1 MKNCVERMSQ
11 WRSGLNQWRYGLL
24 MLITCIV
31 VTIYGQCASGAMLT
45 SSIDHH
51 RSLVSLSS
59 VDSSLVD
66 PLFPDSTDN
75 VGSLEPDSLGNRTAT
90 VDGYLDSGQAFY
102 NAGQFKAA
110 ISDWK
115 QALALAQNTPYQK
128 AIAHNYVAIGYQSL
142 NNWSQANNH
151 IQQGLQLLS
160 EAQSPTSQSPTAQ
173 DSTFLT
179 AQLLNTQ
186 GSIQLQTGHAAKAL
200 ETWQHA
206 IDLYQTIE
214 AGDTTLAIART
225 RINQSLALR
234 VLGFYRRAKTSLDK
248 VKEEL
253 PLSAP
258 VEVKIAVLQSLGK
271 TLIRIG
277 DPGQAKLVF
286 QEALTL
292 TQTSEQQAVVT
303 LNLAGALVVLGERQE
318 ALLLFQQAKSQGRFS
333 TQLEASLEALSLQ
346 FEAADDLALEQPKM
360 AQELQLLLTQ
370 LSIIAP
376 SRWGV
381 NSQVYL
387 ANLLIDKVGVDHT
400 ESWGISPKAIGQ
412 LLAQALSHSR
422 SLQDH
427 QAEASVLA
435 QLGHLYEQTQ
445 QWDEAINLTQQA
457 LRLQAMSDSNS
468 YANAQGQWQLARILK
483 ALGFEEDSLT
493 AYSSA
498 VNQLDALQYDIVSL
512 NPDAKFSFR
521 DRIEP
526 VYREYVELLLADVQK
541 QPAELQQKQLQQA
554 RETIEAL
561 QLAELQNY
569 FREACL
575 TYQTREIEAI
585 DPQAAIVYPILLNN
599 RIDVIVSIQHQPL
612 VYYSSDFPARDR
624 EKWFRSILSS
634 LHPASPVDAVLPLGQ
649 QLYSW
654 LLAPVASQ
662 LEQQGIETLVFVP
675 DDFLRN
681 IPMAILHDGDGYLL
695 ERYNLVLTPSM
706 QLLNSQP
713 LALSNLKTL
722 TAGLTTARQG
732 FSPLP
737 AVDQEIDKIEELVPA
752 NVLLNSQF
760 TKENIFEQSRKNDF
774 SIIHLATHGEFS
786 ASAEETFLLTWN
798 DRINVKDLGELFQAS
813 QRRDAPIEL
822 LVLSACQTA
831 LGDRQAAL
839 GMAGV
844 AIESGARSTVA
855 TLWSVQDESTSS
867 VMGEFYRQL
876 VENQKPRAKALRDA
890 QLRLMQNPSYQHP
903 YYWAPFVM
911 IGNWQ

>member
-1 MKNCVERMSQ
+1 AIAAWEQV
-11 WRSGLNQWRYGLL
+11 
-24 MLITCIV
+24 
-31 VTIYGQCASGAMLT
+31 LT
-45 SSIDHH
+45 
-51 RSLVSLSS
+51 
-59 VDSSLVD
+59 
-66 PLFPDSTDN
+66 
-75 VGSLEPDSLGNRTAT
+75 
-90 VDGYLDSGQAFY
+90 
-102 NAGQFKAA
+102 
-110 ISDWK
+110 
-115 QALALAQNTPYQK
+115 LAHNNPYQQ
-128 AIAHNYVAIGYQSL
+128 AIAHNYVAIGHQEL
-142 NNWSQANNH
+142 NHWSQADNH
-151 IQQGLQLLS
+151 IQQGLQLLTETQVS
-160 EAQSPTSQSPTAQ
+160 EPQSSEPQGSDTQSSTLQ
-173 DSTFLT
+173 NSTFLT

-186 GSIQLQTGHAAKAL
+186 GSFQLQTGHAAKAL
-200 ETWQHA
+200 ETWQNA
-206 IDLYQTIE
+206 IELYETIE
-214 AGDTTLAIART
+214 SGDITLAIART

-234 VLGFYRRAKTSLDK
+234 VLGFYRRAKTSLEE
-248 VKEEL
+248 VKENL

-271 TLIRIG
+271 TLLRIG
-277 DPGQAKLVF
+277 DPGQAKLVL
-286 QEALTL
+286 QEALTH
-292 TQTSEQQAVVT
+292 TQTPEQQAMVK
-303 LNLAGALVVLGERQE
+303 LNLAKTLAILEERQE
-318 ALLLFQQAKSQGRFS
+318 ALLLFQQAQNQGSFI

-346 FEAADDLALEQPKM
+346 IETNDNLAFNHPTI
-360 AQELQLLLTQ
+360 AQALQLLFTQ
-370 LSIIAP
+370 ISSLSS
-376 SRWGV
+376 SRWGI
-381 NSQVYL
+381 NSQVYF
-387 ANLLIDKVGVDHT
+387 ANLLIDKIGVAHID
-400 ESWGISPKAIGQ
+400 SLGISPQAIGD
-412 LLAQALSHSR
+412 LLTQALSQAR
-422 SLQDH
+422 SLQDS
-427 QAEASVLA
+427 QAEADVLV

-445 QWDEAINLTQQA
+445 QWDEAFNLTQQA
-457 LRLQAMSDSNS
+457 LRLMAMSGPTS
-468 YANAQGQWQLARILK
+468 YANAQGQWQLARIFK
-483 ALGFEEDSLT
+483 AKGFSEDSLT

-498 VNQLDALQYDIVSL
+498 VKQLDALQYDIVAL

-526 VYREYVELLLADVQK
+526 VYREYVEQLLTDVQK
-541 QPAELQQKQLQQA
+541 KTVDLQQQQLLKA

-585 DPQAAIVYPILLNN
+585 DPHAAIVYPILLDN
-599 RIDVIVSIQHQPL
+599 RIDVIVSIPHQPL
-612 VYYSSDFPARDR
+612 VYYSSDFPSRDR
-624 EKWFRSILSS
+624 ETWFRSILSS
-634 LHPASPVDAVLPLGQ
+634 LHPASPIDAVLPLGQ
-649 QLYSW
+649 QLYTW

-662 LEQQGIETLVFVP
+662 LEQQAIETLVFVP

-681 IPMAILHDGDGYLL
+681 IPMAILHDGDNYLL
-695 ERYNLVLTPSM
+695 ERYNLALTPSM

-713 LALSNLKTL
+713 LTLSNFKTL

-737 AVDQEIDKIEELVPA
+737 AVDQEIDKIENLVSA
-752 NVLLNSQF
+752 NVLLNSDF
-760 TKENIFEQSRKNDF
+760 TKENIFEQSQKNNF
-774 SIIHLATHGEFS
+774 SIVHLATHGEFS

-876 VENQKPRAKALRDA
+876 VENQKTRAQALRDA
-890 QLRLMQNPSYQHP
+890 QLLLMQNPSYQHP